1 LANAKNLNKSG
12 RSQQFLITKEIET
25 LSDFQA
31 QGFDKK
37 EIQKKMGVT
46 NYKFYKILDRI
57 EKSNYNYIEYIAAD
71 EGMLYQLIRKQAEV
85 HDRAK
90 QLRKIFDKAINDGD
104 VSIAMRASNAINQV
118 DKTIFR
124 LWEDQKIVR
133 KVTKYINEKL
143 LEKGK
148 REAKKYN

>member
-1 LANAKNLNKSG
+1 MADAKKLNKSG
-12 RSQQFLITKEIET
+12 KSRQFLITKQIEE
-25 LSDFQA
+25 LSDYQA

-37 EIQKKMGVT
+37 EIQKKMKVSRMT
-46 NYKFYKILDRI
+46 LYRILDRI
-57 EKSNYNYIEYIAAD
+57 EQSNYNYLEYLATD

-85 HDRAK
+85 KERTNKLRA
-90 QLRKIFDKAINDGD
+90 IFDKAIEDDEPNLA
-104 VSIAMRASNAINQV
+104 IRASNALNQV
-118 DKTIFR
+118 DKTTFR

-148 REAKKYN
+148 REAEKYN